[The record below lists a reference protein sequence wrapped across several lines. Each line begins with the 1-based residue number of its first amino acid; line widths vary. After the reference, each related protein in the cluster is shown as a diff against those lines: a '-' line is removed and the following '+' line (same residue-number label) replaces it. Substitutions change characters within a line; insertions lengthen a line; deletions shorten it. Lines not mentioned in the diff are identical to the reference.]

1 MKKIGC
7 ISRKCGPPLERW
19 HDRSYS
25 ISTARSVVL
34 IVVWP
39 LWPLTERLV
48 LMAQV
53 ASLVRERQA
62 PLRAAYAEHPE
73 DAVTHKHAT
82 THTEPGLDCLHGI
95 VKPGEGFNVTWR
107 TGIDRTVGGD
117 HDGPN
122 PGDVLC
128 AALASCMDGMVR
140 MVADIMAIDLT
151 DVSVEVDGEV
161 DVRGTMAID
170 PTAPVGFRSMRC
182 TVHLPGCSRHPATPD
197 RRFAFHHRTPLRQS
211 PDIAIG
217 RSGRSELAS

>member
-1 MKKIGC
+1 
-7 ISRKCGPPLERW
+7 
-19 HDRSYS
+19 
-25 ISTARSVVL
+25 
-34 IVVWP
+34 
-39 LWPLTERLV
+39 
-48 LMAQV
+48 MAQV

-62 PLRAAYAEHPE
+62 PLRAAYVEHPE

-82 THTEPGLDCLHGI
+82 TLTEPVLDCLHGI

-182 TVHLPGCSRHPATPD
+182 TVHLQAAPGTEPRQIVA
-197 RRFAFHHRTPLRQS
+197 LRSTTERLCVNLQTL
-211 PDIAIG
+211 
-217 RSGRSELAS
+217 RSGVPVDLNWAS